1 MYYSDEDEFD
11 SQLVDHANS
20 PLKDNSPSDVL
31 STKVRR
37 AVSALRSISFQSTQ
51 IEDFD
56 TAWGQA
62 LYVSQEKP
70 NPSFASLASAK
81 WRRARSKASSRMGG
95 KEFECYSEND
105 ACSMRSSGS
114 NFSSQKER
122 STNGRD
128 QVRGFAAMR
137 MRNLSGP
144 HKRSLW
150 AGARRDRERQ
160 PHAVAAQLLVS
171 GGGQGLLAASAEMS
185 EQRQALAT
193 VAPADAVDAR
203 NGTQKGSVDKYVE
216 FIHASAQ
223 REAKGKFGPRHFPGR
238 VLRLFRRKWN

>member
-11 SQLVDHANS
+11 SQLVDQPNS
-20 PLKDNSPSDVL
+20 PLRDNSPSDVL
-31 STKVRR
+31 SNKVRR

-62 LYVSQEKP
+62 LSVSQEKA
-70 NPSFASLASAK
+70 NPSLASLASAK
-81 WRRARSKASSRMGG
+81 WRRARGMVSGRMSA

-114 NFSSQKER
+114 NFSSQKGR
-122 STNGRD
+122 SMNGRD
-128 QVRGFAAMR
+128 NVRGFAAMR

-150 AGARRDRERQ
+150 AGARRERERQ

-171 GGGQGLLAASAEMS
+171 GGHGLLAASAELS

-193 VAPADAVDAR
+193 VAPADAVDAK
-203 NGTQKGSVDKYVE
+203 NATQKGSVDKYVE

-223 REAKGKFGPRHFPGR
+223 REAKGKFGPKHFPGR
-238 VLRLFRRKWN
+238 VLRLLRRKWN